1 MTYDEIIDLLTA
13 KCLENGKGVA
23 KLGNDVAFMM
33 SEEYLLG
40 LLVAARNDPNHRVLL
55 VVLDSESVKPA
66 AGLPN

>member
-40 LLVAARNDPNHRVLL
+40 LLVAARLRERQASRWTAELN
-55 VVLDSESVKPA
+55 
-66 AGLPN
+66 LP